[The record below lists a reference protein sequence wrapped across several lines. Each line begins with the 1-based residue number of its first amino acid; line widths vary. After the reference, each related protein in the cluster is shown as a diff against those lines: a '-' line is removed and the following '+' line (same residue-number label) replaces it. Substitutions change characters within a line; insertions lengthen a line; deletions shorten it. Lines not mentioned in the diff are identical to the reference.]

1 MKKSSPL
8 LVWLGGTASTP
19 TLGLDLR
26 PSSGS
31 FVNVWSG
38 HHSQP
43 SSRRATAAQFQPSA
57 ASQLSSFAP
66 PERRQLLSHIKIG
79 RPQWSIQKFRRA
91 LRADIYDEL
100 LKLPLR
106 YALHDFDT
114 LERHLMGGRKGR
126 FQGGNPSCP
135 LPSPMR
141 EKAVHEEEC
150 TTSLSSGSELCTT
163 LTTPSSS
170 SHFMVRQEDLVD
182 GMTDPNSNDCQN
194 DEVSPGV
201 YAFPVDNEVMKD
213 GEKMTSFQ
221 PHPGTSSHNN
231 ANSSSFSTCSNTE
244 VEQVEDKPLRS
255 ASPFSS
261 PYYSVMGHQPSAV
274 GYAPP
279 LGPADPLDTIPF
291 FVHRTSTGLLP
302 GRVHSM
308 DAKRLMPAF
317 YLRIGLI
324 DGDIFRFEEELL
336 KIFPTKKIFVRRHA
350 VYVYN
355 VNLDG
360 KEVLFHW
367 LLGLGF

>member
-1 MKKSSPL
+1 MKPSPKL
-8 LVWLGGTASTP
+8 LLWLGGTASTP

-26 PSSGS
+26 PASGS

-38 HHSQP
+38 GNGNSS
-43 SSRRATAAQFQPSA
+43 SSRRATQAQFQPSA
-57 ASQLSSFAP
+57 TSQLHSFAP
-66 PERRQLLSHIKIG
+66 PERRQLLSHIKVG
-79 RPQWSIQKFRRA
+79 RPQWSIQKFHRV

-106 YALHDFDT
+106 FALHDFDT
-114 LERHLMGGRKGR
+114 LEQHLMGGRSPR
-126 FQGGNPSCP
+126 FKRETTAPSH
-135 LPSPMR
+135 R
-141 EKAVHEEEC
+141 GKEVEEE
-150 TTSLSSGSELCTT
+150 
-163 LTTPSSS
+163 
-170 SHFMVRQEDLVD
+170 ED
-182 GMTDPNSNDCQN
+182 T
-194 DEVSPGV
+194 DEVFPGV
-201 YAFPVDNEVMKD
+201 YAMEAEHEAPYDATPLLSDPNSTAKEAHPHSSPSLPSPPPSTSPANDAAQVVDPSTEALPV
-213 GEKMTSFQ
+213 
-221 PHPGTSSHNN
+221 SS
-231 ANSSSFSTCSNTE
+231 
-244 VEQVEDKPLRS
+244 
-255 ASPFSS
+255 SPFSS
-261 PYYSVMGHQPSAV
+261 SCYSVMGHQPSAV

-317 YLRIGLI
+317 YLRIGNI

-360 KEVLFHW
+360 REILFHW

>member
-1 MKKSSPL
+1 MKRSASL

-31 FVNVWSG
+31 FVNVWHG
-38 HHSQP
+38 NPTHP
-43 SSRRATAAQFQPSA
+43 STRRATAAQFQPSA
-57 ASQLSSFAP
+57 TSQLTSFAP
-66 PERRQLLSHIKIG
+66 PERRQLLSHIKVG
-79 RPQWSIQKFRRA
+79 RPQWSIQKFHRV

-114 LERHLMGGRKGR
+114 LERHLMGGRR
-126 FQGGNPSCP
+126 NFMESH
-135 LPSPMR
+135 
-141 EKAVHEEEC
+141 VHPGHR
-150 TTSLSSGSELCTT
+150 LQVQQSGSSMEAS
-163 LTTPSSS
+163 PSSS
-170 SHFMVRQEDLVD
+170 LRRGDGKSAERALGHDEEEEGEDP
-182 GMTDPNSNDCQN
+182 M

-201 YAFPVDNEVMKD
+201 YAFPPE
-213 GEKMTSFQ
+213 G
-221 PHPGTSSHNN
+221 PSS
-231 ANSSSFSTCSNTE
+231 AVENSSSSPTTPSLQAFRPPSPS
-244 VEQVEDKPLRS
+244 S
-255 ASPFSS
+255 AVDTDGDAVVDGFPPPDAS
-261 PYYSVMGHQPSAV
+261 PYYSIMGHQPSAV

>member
-1 MKKSSPL
+1 MKTTSRI

-26 PSSGS
+26 PPSGS
-31 FVNVWSG
+31 YHNVL
-38 HHSQP
+38 P
-43 SSRRATAAQFQPSA
+43 SSNTAVNRRATQNSFQA
-57 ASQLSSFAP
+57 GATSQSVAFLP
-66 PERRQLLSHIKIG
+66 PEQRQLLSHLKVG
-79 RPQWSIQKFRRA
+79 KPQLGIRKFSRI

-114 LERHLMGGRKGR
+114 LQRHLMEGGRGI
-126 FQGGNPSCP
+126 
-135 LPSPMR
+135 
-141 EKAVHEEEC
+141 
-150 TTSLSSGSELCTT
+150 SST
-163 LTTPSSS
+163 
-170 SHFMVRQEDLVD
+170 
-182 GMTDPNSNDCQN
+182 SNDVELED
-194 DEVSPGV
+194 DEVMPGV
-201 YAFPVDNEVMKD
+201 YAFPPK
-213 GEKMTSFQ
+213 
-221 PHPGTSSHNN
+221 TSSSNKNTSANN
-231 ANSSSFSTCSNTE
+231 E
-244 VEQVEDKPLRS
+244 KEEDGGQGENLELDP
-255 ASPFSS
+255 AFSS
-261 PYYSVMGHQPSAV
+261 QYYSVAGRQPSSV

-279 LGPADPLDTIPF
+279 LGPADPLDVIPF
-291 FVHRTSTGLLP
+291 FVHRTGTGQLP

-317 YLRIGLI
+317 YLRIGLV

-360 KEVLFHW
+360 KAILHHW